1 MMRAAALISALVSA
15 SAIGAASSAAAG
27 FDRAALM
34 AEAASEGFDATEEKY
49 LAAASG
55 GEAAAVIV
63 LARFYMAHEL
73 WVEARAALERLG
85 EEQDTDARV
94 LEAECDYRMGRYER
108 VIALAGEPDA
118 NNPLAAMALVRL
130 GAYEEA
136 RKAFDKAPPI
146 GGSTNLRS
154 DYFLSRAE
162 ALIGTGAADDAE
174 AALKAAGDSGVEGRR
189 RFLQARI
196 HSVRG
201 DVLRAA
207 SAFKSAAASGADEWS
222 MRARVA
228 IAGREREIGAI
239 EALSLEWRGGAFE
252 RDMQMALG
260 RLRLDGA
267 DYDRGF
273 RALKIV
279 VDRYPRSD
287 DAIAAQEAIAA
298 LLPTLLA
305 DESGLHPK
313 DAARLFFENV
323 EFAPP
328 GHEGDRLIHEA
339 ARKLEA
345 LGLYA
350 QAAQLLDHQVFK
362 RLRGAE
368 RSIVAADL
376 AELHL
381 LARNPAEALRV
392 LRSTRIAGLADG
404 DVQRR
409 RRLEAKALAAN
420 GDAGRA
426 LALLSAAPTA
436 GDLLLR
442 AEINWTR
449 RAWPD
454 AAADYASYVAATRAL
469 TSNEGRTAAVRAA
482 TAFLLAG
489 DRAGYRAF
497 AMEASL
503 RLEGTAEADLIRT
516 MGDVDREQ
524 FLANFMSSY
533 RSVYGRDGS

>member
-1 MMRAAALISALVSA
+1 MRACALIAAFISA
-15 SAIGAASSAAAG
+15 SAIGAHSTATAG
-27 FDRAALM
+27 FDRATLM
-34 AEAASEGFDATEEKY
+34 AEAVNEGFEATEEKY
-49 LAAASG
+49 LAAAST
-55 GEAAAVIV
+55 GEAAAVV
-63 LARFYMAHEL
+63 ALARFYMAHEL
-73 WVEARAALERLG
+73 WVEACAALERLG
-85 EEQDTDARV
+85 EERDKTARA

-108 VIALAGEPDA
+108 VIALAGAPGA

-130 GAYEEA
+130 GAYDEA
-136 RKAFDKAPPI
+136 RDAFEKAPPI
-146 GGSTNLRS
+146 DGSTNLRS

-162 ALIGTGAADDAE
+162 ALIETGATDDAE
-174 AALKAAGDSGVEGRR
+174 AALKAAGDSRSESRR

-196 HSVRG
+196 HLARG
-201 DVLRAA
+201 DALKAA
-207 SAFKSAAASGADEWS
+207 GAFRSAAASGADEWS

-228 IAGREREIGAI
+228 IAEREREIGVI

-279 VDRYPRSD
+279 VDRFPRSD
-287 DAIAAQEAIAA
+287 DAIAAQDAIAA
-298 LLPTLLA
+298 MLPTLFA

-328 GHEGDRLIHEA
+328 GHEGDRLIHEVSS
-339 ARKLEA
+339 KLEA
-345 LGLYA
+345 LGLYE
-350 QAAQLLDHQVFK
+350 QAAQLLDHQVFR

-376 AELHL
+376 ADLHL

-392 LRSTRIAGLADG
+392 LRSTRIAGLSEK

-420 GDAGRA
+420 GEADRA

-442 AEINWTR
+442 AEINWAR

-454 AAADYASYVAATRAL
+454 AAADYSSYVAGTRAL
-469 TSNEGRTAAVRAA
+469 TSNEDRTAAVRAA

-503 RLEGTAEADLIRT
+503 RLEGSAEADLIRT

-533 RSVYGRDGS
+533 RSVYGREGS